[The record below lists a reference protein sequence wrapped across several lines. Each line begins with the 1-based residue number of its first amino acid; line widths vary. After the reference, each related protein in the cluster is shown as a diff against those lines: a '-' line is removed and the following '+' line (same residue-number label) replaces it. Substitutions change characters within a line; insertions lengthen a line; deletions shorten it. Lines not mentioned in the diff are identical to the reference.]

1 MENVK
6 KQWLIS
12 TFKSQTDS
20 TLTLEVVMS
29 NKIQPQKGF
38 STLAVIL
45 FQIFD
50 V

>member
-1 MENVK
+1 MKNVK

-20 TLTLEVVMS
+20 TITLEVV
-29 NKIQPQKGF
+29 IQPRKGF
-38 STLAVIL
+38 SMLAVIL